1 MYSLLEHVVMHL
13 LLQHMS
19 TPLYALATTNTPL
32 ANLCGVSGGHF
43 RWSKSIIPTEDY
55 LIVMFGPS
63 KGPPNLYVY
72 IQIVLSRVRKEGKTT
87 SLELSSSFLLDLT
100 LVDLSSLVD

>member
-1 MYSLLEHVVMHL
+1 M
-13 LLQHMS
+13 
-19 TPLYALATTNTPL
+19 
-32 ANLCGVSGGHF
+32 
-43 RWSKSIIPTEDY
+43 IPTEDY

-87 SLELSSSFLLDLT
+87 SLALSSSFLLDLT